1 MLQEALQT
9 TAPVH
14 AGREIIP
21 RHDVDRVLLQLRKKD
36 VENPTDSKKMQWLQK
51 KVFKGEKL
59 EAIYDRSKELFK
71 AATHEHRDVSPTSK
85 KPINLANAERP
96 ILFRRNEEGTRAGEH
111 KSEDVKNQYSDAI
124 ESALRRYGYKGDP
137 VQVVNHN
144 ELPSKIQESVK
155 PGDYGYTSR
164 GGKMVVNATAHN
176 SVADAVFTA
185 FHEAFHRGELGTE
198 ARPYADALAS
208 ARRNR
213 TVGALADQIAAKA
226 TARGETLPDTL
237 VTREALAEINAAKRT
252 GNWGKI
258 KDTYGVEADA
268 LGKANAGNVV
278 TKFIGRA
285 KDFFQKVLAKVTGR
299 DVEMSDRQVHELVD
313 NIFNKINDK
322 VTNTS
327 DDLLLSRGN
336 DNLANYRKSL
346 VKRLA
351 KGSID
356 RAKFDTLYKA
366 AQNKYQSMKQY
377 VEPHPSLVNPK
388 QTAQQ
393 TQSTTNAIANG
404 TNKLKDAA
412 KFAVDVRRMSALSGI
427 MTLAKL
433 SGAVAYR
440 IAQSPLETAVA
451 SGLKRIPG
459 ISSIAKGAVR
469 YGQGFDSGVEGKV
482 LQDTFSK
489 NTLDQMKKAFTTG
502 KIDIDKFRRVSDAMT
517 KDLDEE
523 VAPTRPVM
531 DFFVRIHKAIK
542 TVAQMNEFSRS
553 SRLRSQYELAQ
564 YIADGK
570 SPAEAKALLNSEEV
584 QNRIGV
590 EAYAD
595 SQRAILMQDNKLH
608 QALEKALQRGE
619 SSEYALP
626 QAAAFG
632 AKMLMPVRKVP
643 INYATEAMEHLVG
656 GINVTPKLVKAL
668 RQGAG
673 SLSPQ
678 EKDYI
683 LRNLSRQ
690 TIGATLVALGIAYA
704 NKIGGYYQG
713 PQDYKQKDHPH
724 PGDIDIGGTDITHKV
739 THSPALELLQM
750 AATYQHVAN
759 QKNGR
764 AGALA
769 AGEGFAKTLPFVDQ
783 YARLSEAAKSQ
794 YAQDKY
800 VNNLVKGFVIPTG
813 VNDIATMLDTMRN
826 PGVTG
831 RKTKGLEET
840 LQSGIPI
847 AREQL
852 PAYKD

>member
-1 MLQEALQT
+1 ME
-9 TAPVH
+9 TASPAH

-21 RHDVDRVLLQLRKKD
+21 RHDVDRVLLQLRKRD
-36 VENPTDSKKMQWLQK
+36 VENPTNSKKMQWLQK
-51 KVFKGEKL
+51 QVFKGESP

-85 KPINLANAERP
+85 KPINLASAERP
-96 ILFRRNEEGTRAGEH
+96 ILFKRNEEGTRAGEH
-111 KSEDVKNQYSDAI
+111 KSENVKVQYSDAI
-124 ESALRRYGYKGDP
+124 NSALGKYGYKGDP

-144 ELPSKIQESVK
+144 ELPSQIQESIK

-185 FHEAFHRGELGTE
+185 FHEAFHRGELGAE
-198 ARPYADALAS
+198 AQPYVDALAS

-213 TVGALADQIAAKA
+213 TIGAIADQIAAKA
-226 TARGETLPDTL
+226 TARGETLPETL
-237 VTREALAEINAAKRT
+237 ATREALAEVNAAKRT

-258 KDTYGVEADA
+258 KDTYGVDADA

-285 KDFFQKVLAKVTGR
+285 KYFFQKVLSKVTGR
-299 DVEMSDRQVHELVD
+299 DIEMSDRQVHELVD

-322 VTNTS
+322 VVNAP

-336 DNLANYRKSL
+336 NELSDYRKTL
-346 VKRLA
+346 LKRLA

-366 AQNKYQSMKQY
+366 AQNKYQPPLKQY
-377 VEPHPSLVNPK
+377 VAPHPSLANPK

-393 TQSTTNAIANG
+393 AQSVTNQIVNG

-433 SGAVAYR
+433 GGAVAYR
-440 IAQSPLETAVA
+440 VAQSPLEAAVG
-451 SGLKRIPG
+451 SGLRRIPG
-459 ISSIAKGAVR
+459 ISGIAKGAVR

-482 LQDTFSK
+482 LKDTFSK
-489 NTLDQMKKAFTTG
+489 NTLDQMKQAFKTG
-502 KIDIDKFRRVSDAMT
+502 KIDIDKYRRVSDAMT

-564 YIADGK
+564 YLADGK
-570 SPAEAKALLNSEEV
+570 SPTEAHALLNSEEV

-608 QALEKALQRGE
+608 QALEKALNAGE
-619 SSEYALP
+619 NSEYALP

-632 AKMLMPVRKVP
+632 AKILMPVRKVP

-656 GINVTPKLVKAL
+656 GINVTPKLIKAI
-668 RQGAG
+668 RQGVD

-683 LRNLSRQ
+683 LRNLTRQ

-713 PQDYKQKDHPH
+713 PGDYKQKDHPH
-724 PGDIDIGGTDITHKV
+724 PGDINIGGTDVSHKV

-764 AGALA
+764 AGTLA
-769 AGEGFAKTLPFVDQ
+769 AGEGFAKTLPFIDQ
-783 YARLSEAAKSQ
+783 YARLPEAAKSQ

-800 VNNLVKGFVIPTG
+800 VNNLVKGLVIPTG
-813 VNDIATMLDTMRN
+813 VNDVATMLDTMRN

-831 RKTKGLEET
+831 RKAKGLGET
-840 LQSGIPI
+840 LQSGIPL

-852 PAYKD
+852 PAYRD